1 MKKVFIL
8 PTVLFCVIMISFSV
22 YYKRT
27 EKVLVV
33 GKLIGFEI
41 EEAVENI
48 ENGEF
53 IQTSLNKLGIITYI
67 NPKTNQFA
75 ALGHSLINNEKGK
88 EIQGRCYDV
97 KLEENSNNSFSAYLD
112 KDNPIGQ
119 VYYDNYSGVYG
130 KIDEINQ
137 KQYKQ
142 VETINRYH
150 IKKGKANILISL
162 DGENLESYEIKI
174 TGINYIDSNKNIR
187 IRIIDEKLINKTG
200 GITKG
205 MSGTPVMQDGK
216 LIGAINCVNASNPK
230 DGFAIFIDKLI

>member
-8 PTVLFCVIMISFSV
+8 FTAMFCLIMLGFSI

-27 EKVLVV
+27 EQVLVV
-33 GKLIGFEI
+33 GKLIAFEI
-41 EEAVENI
+41 EETQENI
-48 ENGEF
+48 DDDRF
-53 IQTSLNKLGIITYI
+53 VQTSLNKMGIITYI

-75 ALGHSLINNEKGK
+75 ALGHSLINSEEGK
-88 EIQGRCYDV
+88 EIQGICYDV
-97 KLEENSNNSFSAYLD
+97 KIEENSNNSFSAYLD
-112 KDNPIGQ
+112 KNNPIGQ

-130 KIDEINQ
+130 KIDDISQ

-142 VETINRYH
+142 LETINRYH

-162 DGENLESYEIKI
+162 DGKNLESYEIEI
-174 TGINYIDSNKNIR
+174 TGINYIDRNKNIR
-187 IRIIDEKLINKTG
+187 ISITDEKLINKTG

-205 MSGTPVMQDGK
+205 MSGTPVIQGGK